1 MTIINSKQIY
11 LTLVALII
19 GASLTS
25 CDFYRK
31 KKCEWYM
38 VPEPKHISLVKPD
51 WVSLCIRNYTSEK
64 QVCFYQAKVDFAEKM
79 DGVKFRFVD
88 MKIKEGTHP
97 RVITDVKTC
106 N

>member
-1 MTIINSKQIY
+1 MTTKPTKHF
-11 LTLVALII
+11 LALAMLLVVTTQ
-19 GASLTS
+19 TS

-38 VPEPKHISLVKPD
+38 VPDFKHKSLVKPD
-51 WVSLCIRNYTSEK
+51 WVSLCLRNYTSGK
-64 QVCFYQAKVDFAEKM
+64 QVCLYQAHVDFAERM
-79 DGVKFRFVD
+79 NGVKFRFVD
-88 MKIKEGTHP
+88 MKIEKGTHP